1 MVRNNFG
8 LEVFTHALFGPG
20 WPPKVWSHDQ
30 AAWTV
35 DAKFIV
41 NDYGLR
47 NRMAIITETPG
58 QPTFERRI
66 YAQYAYITALLEYTA
81 THAKEMRD
89 VVRAADDETVAG
101 VLARAESG
109 QLHNFLDGHYESAGK
124 IDVLGYAQNIA
135 EYLPGTSVRGTRPGT
150 ADGRPEVIHNVDDP
164 TKPVGTRQATVPR
177 GYLIPA
183 EFSDVAGKLR
193 AHNIVVRV
201 LDKPMRVEGETFVI
215 QKLRKA
221 RSAGYEMTV
230 LDGESSPLCR
240 FASSRPAATL
250 LIWRSRWLM
259 PLSITSSRKLP

>member
-1 MVRNNFG
+1 
-8 LEVFTHALFGPG
+8 
-20 WPPKVWSHDQ
+20 
-30 AAWTV
+30 
-35 DAKFIV
+35 
-41 NDYGLR
+41 
-47 NRMAIITETPG
+47 
-58 QPTFERRI
+58 
-66 YAQYAYITALLEYTA
+66 
-81 THAKEMRD
+81 MRD

-150 ADGRPEVIHNVDDP
+150 ADGQPEVIHNVDDL

-230 LDGESSPLCR
+230 LDGEFSTLQVREFPAGSYLIDMAQPMANAAFYYLEPQAR
-240 FASSRPAATL
+240 DGFVGWGLLDQKLRELGVDKTSIAYPFFKYRRELRP
-250 LIWRSRWLM
+250 
-259 PLSITSSRKLP
+259 